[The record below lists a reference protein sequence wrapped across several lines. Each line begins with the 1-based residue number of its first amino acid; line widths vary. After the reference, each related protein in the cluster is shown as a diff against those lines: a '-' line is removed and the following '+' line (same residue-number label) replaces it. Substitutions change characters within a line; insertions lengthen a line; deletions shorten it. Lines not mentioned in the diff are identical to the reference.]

1 MKKQAIVIIA
11 TLFLGIS
18 STFGQIILTNE
29 DAQNKRTTSMGVM
42 VPMQNVNVDQY
53 KEEVVPLGGGLFIL
67 AALSGGYLLKKRKTE
82 KP

>member
-18 STFGQIILTNE
+18 STFGQIIITNE
-29 DAQNKRTTSMGVM
+29 DAAKNRTTELGVM
-42 VPMQNVNVDQY
+42 VPMQNLNIDQF

-67 AALSGGYLLKKRKTE
+67 AALSGGYLLKKRNTE
-82 KP
+82 